1 MLFGLGDDA
10 NSKNN
15 QDGTDQLMDLFGKVD
30 QSKEGNKV
38 KDDAIVVLEDEAVLE
53 LTGKNDSVNKA
64 KIKNLSKEE
73 QAILQA
79 AK

>member
-30 QSKEGNKV
+30 
-38 KDDAIVVLEDEAVLE
+38 
-53 LTGKNDSVNKA
+53 
-64 KIKNLSKEE
+64 
-73 QAILQA
+73 
-79 AK
+79 

>member
-15 QDGTDQLMDLFGKVD
+15 QDGTDQLMDLFRKVD

-64 KIKNLSKEE
+64 KM
-73 QAILQA
+73 
-79 AK
+79 